1 MKNVPMRMCVA
12 CREMKPK
19 AELTRVV
26 KDEDTLTPDSTGK
39 ARGRGAY
46 VCKNT
51 ACIKKARKIRGFER
65 ALSASGGTGI
75 YDTLD
80 TEGLTND

>member
-26 KDEDTLTPDSTGK
+26 NNEDGLVTDTTGK

-46 VCKNT
+46 VCRSA
-51 ACIKKARKIRGFER
+51 ACIKKARKIRGLER
-65 ALSASGGTGI
+65 ALSAHGGADL
-75 YDTLD
+75 YDNLD
-80 TEGLTND
+80 TEVLMND

>member
-1 MKNVPMRMCVA
+1 MKKTPMRMCVA

-26 KDEDTLTPDSTGK
+26 KNEDTLVADGTGK

-46 VCKNT
+46 VCKNEV
-51 ACIKKARKIRGFER
+51 CIKKARKIRGFER
-65 ALSASGGTGI
+65 ALSAQSNDI
-75 YDTLD
+75 YDTLPHE
-80 TEGLTND
+80 EGIG